1 MECDVC
7 VLGAGAAGLMAALT
21 AGARGREVLVLD
33 SSNKPGKKILMS
45 GGGRCNFTNL
55 DITPENYLSANPHF
69 AKSALAG
76 YSQWDFIALTQK
88 HGIPYFE
95 KTLGQLF
102 CERSSR
108 DILDMLLAECEAV
121 GVRIRTQ
128 CRIERV
134 MRADPARQTDGGFVL
149 ETSLGR
155 VRAERLVVAT
165 GGLSIPKMGATGF
178 GYALAEQFGLK
189 LRPTRAALVPF
200 VFDGPWRELCVRL
213 AGVSLEVRASV
224 EGAPSFDEAVLFSH
238 RGLTGPAALQIS
250 SYWAPGMAIRLDML
264 PGQLLAER
272 LRQLKQSAPKR
283 TIRKILLELM
293 PRKLTDALL
302 EQLAPPKRARGL
314 GEWSAGEIEHLASC
328 LHSLALI
335 PAGTEGYRTAEV
347 TMGGVDTA
355 GLCSKTM
362 GVKGQPDLFFIGEVV
377 DVTGHLGGYN
387 FQWAWSSGVSAG
399 QAA

>member
-21 AGARGREVLVLD
+21 AGARGRDVLVLD

-69 AKSALAG
+69 AKSALAR

-121 GVRIRTQ
+121 DVRIRTQ
-128 CRIERV
+128 CRIEKV
-134 MRADPARQTDGGFVL
+134 MRADLARPTDGGFVL

-189 LRPTRAALVPF
+189 LWPTRAALVPF

-250 SYWAPGMAIRLDML
+250 SYWAPGAAIRLDML
-264 PGQLLAER
+264 PGQLLTER
-272 LRQLKQSAPKR
+272 LQQLKQSAPKR

-314 GEWSAGEIEHLASC
+314 GEWSTGEIEYLASC
-328 LHSLALI
+328 LHGLALT

-347 TMGGVDTA
+347 TMGGVDTG

-362 GVKGQPDLFFIGEVV
+362 AVKGQPDLFFIGEAV